1 MMRAFIPA
9 MLLLTVVGCTTF
21 RRSKVGPQV
30 LAAYPYAADVSIP
43 ELRGHSWIQR
53 RLLREAAH
61 TIRKATRS
69 RRIRTDADRRATM
82 IDALGTMVPG
92 QAPQVR

>member
-1 MMRAFIPA
+1 MRAFIA
-9 MLLLTVVGCTTF
+9 IVLMLTVVGCTTL

-30 LAAYPYAADVSIP
+30 LAAYPYAVDVSIP
-43 ELRGHSWIQR
+43 ELNDHSWIKR

-61 TIRKATRS
+61 AIRKGTRS
-69 RRIRTDADRRATM
+69 RRIRTDADRRATI

>member
-1 MMRAFIPA
+1 MRAFISL
-9 MLLLTVVGCTTF
+9 MLLLTVVGCTTL

-43 ELRGHSWIQR
+43 ELTGHSWIKG
-53 RLLREAAH
+53 RLIRELAH
-61 TIRKATRS
+61 TIRKATRG

-92 QAPQVR
+92 QAPQVK

>member
-1 MMRAFIPA
+1 MRASIFL
-9 MLLLTVVGCTTF
+9 MLLFIVAGCSTL

-30 LAAYPYAADVSIP
+30 LAAYPYAVDVSIP
-43 ELRGHSWIQR
+43 ELTGHSWIQR

-61 TIRKATRS
+61 AIRKATRS

-92 QAPQVR
+92 QAPQVK

>member
-1 MMRAFIPA
+1 MMRAFISLV
-9 MLLLTVVGCTTF
+9 LLLTVVGCTTL

-43 ELRGHSWIQR
+43 EVAGHSRIWR
-53 RLLREAAH
+53 RLLRETAH
-61 TIRKATRS
+61 AIRKATRS

>member
-1 MMRAFIPA
+1 MRAFLSIV
-9 MLLLTVVGCTTF
+9 LLFTVVGCMPL

-43 ELRGHSWIQR
+43 ELRGHSWITR
-53 RLLREAAH
+53 RLLREASHA
-61 TIRKATRS
+61 IRKATRS
-69 RRIRTDADRRATM
+69 RRIRTDADRRATI

>member
-1 MMRAFIPA
+1 MRGFLSVV
-9 MLLLTVVGCTTF
+9 LLLTVVGCTTF
-21 RRSKVGPQV
+21 RRSRVGPQV

-43 ELRGHSWIQR
+43 EITEHSWIKR

-61 TIRKATRS
+61 AIRKATRS
-69 RRIRTDADRRATM
+69 RRIRTDADRRATI

-92 QAPQVR
+92 QAPQIK